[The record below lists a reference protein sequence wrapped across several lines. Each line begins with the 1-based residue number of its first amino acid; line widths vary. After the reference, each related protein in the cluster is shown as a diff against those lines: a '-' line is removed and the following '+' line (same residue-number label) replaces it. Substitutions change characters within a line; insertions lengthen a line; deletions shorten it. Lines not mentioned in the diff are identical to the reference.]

1 VRRLIVVGLIALVLV
16 VLLVPWGLYQWGL
29 SNIDGRPVPPHGTVL
44 SVEDDALLRRHL
56 HAHSSISIE
65 PLSPWRYVAA
75 LIMSGRE
82 QSLLGSGADAAWL
95 IARNYNSSHLKDRHT
110 IYWHL
115 SGAALTI
122 WITRHWTADQI
133 LAGAADL
140 ARRSSQHARTAGPR
154 TTGEPP

>member
-1 VRRLIVVGLIALVLV
+1 MRRLVVGGLISLVLV
-16 VLLVPWGLYQWGL
+16 VLLAPWGLYELAL
-29 SNIDGRPVPPHGTVL
+29 SNVDGRPVPPQGTQI
-44 SVEDDALLRRHL
+44 SVEDEALLRHHL
-56 HAHSSISIE
+56 KTHSRISIE

-75 LIMSGRE
+75 LVMSDRE

-95 IARNYNSSHLKDRHT
+95 IARNYNASHLKDRH
-110 IYWHL
+110 IICWHM

-140 ARRSSQHARTAGPR
+140 TRKGSQQAAN
-154 TTGEPP
+154 